1 MKILK
6 NFLFTIILA
15 ELVIYLMIFDMYG
28 LAIKTAR
35 FAYILLKIT
44 VSTVTRRVFGICDV

>member
-28 LAIKTAR
+28 LAMITLL
-35 FAYILLKIT
+35 FAYILLNIT
-44 VSTVTRRVFGICDV
+44 VITVTRRLFGICDV

>member
-15 ELVIYLMIFDMYG
+15 EIVIYLMIFDMYG
-28 LAIKTAR
+28 LAMITLVL
-35 FAYILLKIT
+35 AYIFLNISVIT
-44 VSTVTRRVFGICDV
+44 ATRRLFGICDV